1 MTNSKKEHVK
11 MTNNRPPSCD
21 LPPEFYELKLKPC
34 PLCGAEAERSS
45 CNKSV
50 IRCSDIN
57 CLTYGPWG
65 DPHGH
70 KWNSIP
76 RRSEVLG
83 LIRLVDGVVSWDDTI
98 IDTYNFPED
107 GLAMAHDFKKLR
119 EYAEKLRKELGE

>member
-11 MTNNRPPSCD
+11 MTSNRPPSCD

-50 IRCSDIN
+50 IGCSDIN
-57 CLTYGPWG
+57 CLTYGPLG
-65 DPHGH
+65 DPYGH

-76 RRSEVLG
+76 RRSEVVEL
-83 LIRLVDGVVSWDDTI
+83 LRLVDWLKHLQSESEV
-98 IDTYNFPED
+98 FPKV
-107 GLAMAHDFKKLR
+107 LHAVYR
-119 EYAEKLRKELGE
+119 YADKLRKEMGE

>member
-76 RRSEVLG
+76 RRSAVLE
-83 LIRLVDGVVSWDDTI
+83 LIRLVETTERDLRLSKLYERFKAVVVFAD
-98 IDTYNFPED
+98 
-107 GLAMAHDFKKLR
+107 
-119 EYAEKLRKELGE
+119 KLRKEMEG